1 MNNLTIDIEH
11 EDQSLIAKSVYQAV
25 PSQKI
30 TLWLQS
36 VLNQLIA
43 KTASGNSNNYPA
55 LAKNIF
61 SVFSLFYVAIIFVE
75 SEKSQALNNEY
86 RKKNKPTNILSF
98 PSPIPIEFYQTLPD
112 EEQEFT
118 LGDLVV
124 DLSVIQ
130 QEAQDQHKKL
140 DHHLAHILVHGLL
153 HLLGFD
159 HELTNEAIVMETL
172 EIELLNQLGIL
183 NPYESD

>member
-11 EDQSLIAKSVYQAV
+11 EDQSLIAQAV
-25 PSQKI
+25 YKAISSEQI
-30 TLWLQS
+30 TAWLQS
-36 VLNQLIA
+36 VLNQLIT
-43 KTASGNSNNYPA
+43 KSSLSPQNFPILTLNVFKS
-55 LAKNIF
+55 
-61 SVFSLFYVAIIFVE
+61 FSLFYVSIIFVE
-75 SEKSQALNNEY
+75 SEKSQTLNNEY

-98 PSPIPIEFYQTLPD
+98 PSPIPMEFYQALPE

-124 DLSVIQ
+124 DLTIIQ
-130 QEAQDQHKKL
+130 HEAQQQHKKL

-159 HELTNEAIVMETL
+159 HQLTDEAVMMETL

>member
-11 EDQSLIAKSVYQAV
+11 EDQSLIAQSIYKAV
-25 PSQKI
+25 SSEQI
-30 TLWLQS
+30 TAWLQS
-36 VLNQLIA
+36 VLNQLLTKI
-43 KTASGNSNNYPA
+43 SLSPQDFPA
-55 LAKNIF
+55 LALSIF
-61 SVFSLFYVAIIFVE
+61 KSFSLFYVSIIFVE
-75 SEKSQALNNEY
+75 SEKSQVLNNTY

-98 PSPIPIEFYQTLPD
+98 PSSIPIEFYQTLPK

-130 QEAQDQHKKL
+130 QEAQEQHKKL
-140 DHHLAHILVHGLL
+140 DHHLAHIMVHGLL

-159 HELTNEAIVMETL
+159 HELTTDAIIMETL

-183 NPYESD
+183 NPYKSD

>member
-11 EDQSLIAKSVYQAV
+11 EDQGLIAQAV
-25 PSQKI
+25 YKAISSEQI
-30 TLWLQS
+30 TYWLQS
-36 VLNQLIA
+36 ALNQLVTKA
-43 KTASGNSNNYPA
+43 PANPNNLPGSA
-55 LAKNIF
+55 INIF
-61 SVFSLFYVAIIFVE
+61 KLFSFFYVAIIFVE

-130 QEAQDQHKKL
+130 KEAQEQHKQL
-140 DHHLAHILVHGLL
+140 DHHLAHILIHGLL

-159 HELTNEAIVMETL
+159 HELIDDAVVMETL
-172 EIELLNQLGIL
+172 EIELLNQLGIQ
-183 NPYESD
+183 NPYKSD